1 MAFREDFVWGAAS
14 SAYQTEGFPRADG
27 SGDSIWDAFC
37 RQPGAIANGED
48 GSVACD
54 GYHRFAEDIGLLASL
69 GLSAYRFSTS
79 WARID
84 PNGDGHWNESGLRYY
99 DRVVDCCL
107 ANGVTPWMTLY
118 HWELPQALEE
128 KDGWQNSETAAAFSR
143 FAGMMA
149 AHFEGRVSHF
159 ITLNEPQIVL
169 KLGYA
174 DGIHAPG
181 KRLSLPELV
190 SCWKN
195 LMLAHGLSFRA
206 IRKAAPEALIGIA
219 STGKLCYPHSPA
231 DEDAA
236 RQETFRLTDADW
248 MFTHPIVLDA
258 VCLGRVKPE
267 AGVLRG
273 LLGAVT
279 PAEWDTMHAVPDFI
293 GINSYNG
300 SEIAAGPDGAPV
312 YLPRPQGFARTAL
325 KWPITPE
332 IMEHGYA
339 FLFDRYRLP
348 LYVTECGLS
357 CNDHIYLDGTV
368 HDVDRIDFLHR
379 YLLALRR
386 GCEHADV
393 RGFFHWS
400 LTDNFEWHSG
410 YAERF
415 GLIYVDYPTQKR
427 ILKDSAHW
435 YARTARETAEICSV

>member
-1 MAFREDFVWGAAS
+1 
-14 SAYQTEGFPRADG
+14 
-27 SGDSIWDAFC
+27 
-37 RQPGAIANGED
+37 
-48 GSVACD
+48 
-54 GYHRFAEDIGLLASL
+54 
-69 GLSAYRFSTS
+69 
-79 WARID
+79 
-84 PNGDGHWNESGLRYY
+84 
-99 DRVVDCCL
+99 
-107 ANGVTPWMTLY
+107 MTLY

-231 DEDAA
+231 AEDAA
-236 RQETFRLTDADW
+236 RQETFRLTDSDW
-248 MFTHPIVLDA
+248 MFTHAIVLDA
-258 VCLGRVKPE
+258 VCLGRDEPE
-267 AGVLRG
+267 AGALRK
-273 LLGAVT
+273 LLSEVT
-279 PAEWDTMHAVPDFI
+279 PEEWDTMHAVPDFI
-293 GINSYNG
+293 GVNSYNG

-312 YLPRPQGFARTAL
+312 YLPQPQGFACTAL

-332 IMEHGYA
+332 IMEYGYA
-339 FLFDRYRLP
+339 FLYERYRLP

-357 CNDHIYLDGTV
+357 CNDHIFLDGQV
-368 HDVDRIDFLHR
+368 HDADRIDFLHR
-379 YLLALRR
+379 YLLALYR
-386 GCEHADV
+386 GCERADI

-427 ILKDSAHW
+427 ILKDSARW
-435 YARTARETAEICSV
+435 YAQTVRENGKNLQRLISAAQTH